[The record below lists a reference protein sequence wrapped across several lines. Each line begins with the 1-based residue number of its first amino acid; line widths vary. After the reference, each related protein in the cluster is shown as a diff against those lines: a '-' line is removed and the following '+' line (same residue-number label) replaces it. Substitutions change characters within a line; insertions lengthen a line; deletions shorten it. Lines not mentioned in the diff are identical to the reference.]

1 MREAAG
7 WDMFSV
13 RAAAEIWPLLAS
25 SSVKRRC
32 ASLRR
37 RAMRSADLDK
47 VCPPGSQGRL
57 MTYQK
62 YHVDYRKDDLIDMY
76 LHITLRLPGCDVSRS
91 LCNNEKKRIAAG

>member
-1 MREAAG
+1 
-7 WDMFSV
+7 
-13 RAAAEIWPLLAS
+13 
-25 SSVKRRC
+25 
-32 ASLRR
+32 
-37 RAMRSADLDK
+37 
-47 VCPPGSQGRL
+47 